1 MNPMLSLEDK
11 AILAEKHAKKKSDA
25 QKRGISILLR
35 DIMAHKVAPLIKKRH
50 TFGRLHI
57 QTIFDEPVSL
67 QAGYVLCILTR
78 FFTGRMCN
86 IPRLYPK
93 SGSFTRVFFP
103 PAYQYLTV
111 SGWRARAEGLSD
123 VDLLSSALTG

>member
-67 QAGYVLCILTR
+67 QREQPTSGICSVHSDS
-78 FFTGRMCN
+78 FFYRQN
-86 IPRLYPK
+86 
-93 SGSFTRVFFP
+93 V
-103 PAYQYLTV
+103 
-111 SGWRARAEGLSD
+111 
-123 VDLLSSALTG
+123 